1 MAVALVCPDKFRGT
15 LTAAGAAE
23 ALARGLEAAEV
34 DRRRF
39 DEVRRLP
46 LADGGEGT
54 LDALLASK
62 GGSRRHAT
70 VTGPLGDPVEAEWG
84 LLPDG
89 TGVVESARASGLA
102 LVDGPNDPLAATS
115 RGTGE
120 LIRAAVRSGAKRIL
134 VAVGGSAMTDGG
146 LGAVDAL
153 GWSLKGL
160 QVTVACDVTTPFLDA
175 ARVFGPQKGATA
187 AQVALLTR
195 RLERLAEVYRQRT
208 GTDVLT
214 REHAGA
220 AGGLAG
226 GLAALG
232 ARLEPGFE
240 VVARA
245 AGFEAALDGVDLVL
259 TGEGRFDRTSL
270 DGKVTGGV
278 LEWAATE
285 GVCLRALVAGQVA
298 EDLKL
303 ATAAAE
309 DRPESGV
316 SESVPEPATAESE
329 TDETGDE
336 LEVLQDVF
344 VLSLVDRVW
353 QAGEAWARAGLLAEE
368 AGVEV
373 GRWAL
378 DRLARPT

>member
-1 MAVALVCPDKFRGT
+1 MGGGRRVGLEPETHTGCGFCARGRRPSADRLWDLAVALVWPDKVRGT
-15 LTAAGAAE
+15 LSAAGAAE

-54 LDALLASK
+54 LDALLASQ
-62 GGSRRHAT
+62 GGAQRRAT
-70 VTGPLGDPVEAEWG
+70 VTGPLGDPVEAAWG
-84 LLPDG
+84 VLPDG
-89 TGVVESARASGLA
+89 TAVVESARASGLG
-102 LVDGPNDPLAATS
+102 LVGGANDPLAATS

-120 LIRAAVRSGAKRIL
+120 LIRAAVRSGARRIV

-153 GWSLKGL
+153 AWSLKGL
-160 QVTVACDVTTPFLDA
+160 DVTVACDVTTSFLDA

-195 RLERLAEVYRQRT
+195 RLERLAGVYRQRT
-208 GTDVLT
+208 GCDVTALD
-214 REHAGA
+214 HAGA

-245 AGFEAALDGVDLVL
+245 GGFEAALDGVDLVL
-259 TGEGRFDRTSL
+259 TGEGRFDGTSL
-270 DGKVTGGV
+270 EGKVTGEV
-278 LEWAATE
+278 LAWAASE
-285 GVCLRALVAGQVA
+285 GVAYRAVVAGQVA
-298 EDLKL
+298 DDVKP
-303 ATAAAE
+303 
-309 DRPESGV
+309 R
-316 SESVPEPATAESE
+316 
-329 TDETGDE
+329 GDE
-336 LEVLQDVF
+336 GPDAPLDGVL
-344 VLSLVDRVW
+344 VLALVD
-353 QAGEAWARAGLLAEE
+353 
-368 AGVEV
+368 
-373 GRWAL
+373 
-378 DRLARPT
+378 

>member
-1 MAVALVCPDKFRGT
+1 MAIALVCPDKFRGT
-15 LTAAGAAE
+15 LSAAGAAE
-23 ALARGLEAAEV
+23 AMARGLEVAEV
-34 DRRRF
+34 RRRMF

-54 LDALLASK
+54 LDVLLASQ
-62 GGSRRHAT
+62 GGGRRRAT
-70 VTGPLGDPVEAEWG
+70 VTGPLGERVEAEWG

-89 TGVVESARASGLA
+89 TAVIESARASGLA
-102 LVDGPNDPLAATS
+102 LVQEANDPLAATS

-120 LIRAAVRSGAKRIL
+120 LIRAAARVGARRFI

-153 GWSLKGL
+153 GWSLAGL
-160 QVTVACDVTTPFLDA
+160 QVTVACDVTTPFVDA

-195 RLERLAEVYRQRT
+195 RLERLAEVYKQRT
-208 GTDVLT
+208 GTDVTALT
-214 REHAGA
+214 HAGA

-232 ARLEPGFE
+232 ARLDDGFA
-240 VVARA
+240 VVATA
-245 AGFEAALDGVDLVL
+245 AGLETALEGVDLVL

-270 DGKVTGGV
+270 DGKVTGSV
-278 LEWAATE
+278 LEWAASE
-285 GVCLRALVAGQVA
+285 GVPHRAVVAGQVA
-298 EDLKL
+298 DELRPRSAKHGEGESE
-303 ATAAAE
+303 AAGPAEGESDAAGSAE
-309 DRPESGV
+309 DRD
-316 SESVPEPATAESE
+316 PA
-329 TDETGDE
+329 
-336 LEVLQDVF
+336 LEDVL

-353 QAGEAWARAGLLAEE
+353 QAGEAWGRAGLLAEE
-368 AGVEV
+368 AAVEV

-378 DRLARPT
+378 ERLARPT

>member
-1 MAVALVCPDKFRGT
+1 LAVALVCPDKFRGT
-15 LTAAGAAE
+15 LTSAGAAE
-23 ALARGLEAAEV
+23 ALARGLEAAEY
-34 DRRRF
+34 RRRQF

-54 LDALLASK
+54 LDALLASQ
-62 GGSRRHAT
+62 GGGRRRAT

-89 TGVVESARASGLA
+89 TAVIESARASGLA
-102 LVDGPNDPLAATS
+102 LVQGPNDPLAATS

-120 LIRAAVRSGAKRIL
+120 LIRAAVRVGARRII

-160 QVTVACDVTTPFLDA
+160 QVTVACDVRTPFLDA
-175 ARVFGPQKGATA
+175 ARLFGPQKGATA

-208 GTDVLT
+208 GSDVLT
-214 REHAGA
+214 LEHAGA

-226 GLAALG
+226 GLAAVG
-232 ARLEPGFE
+232 AHLESGFE

-245 AGFEAALDGVDLVL
+245 SGFEAALEGVDLVV
-259 TGEGRFDRTSL
+259 TGEGRLDRTSL

-278 LEWAATE
+278 LEWAASE
-285 GVCLRALVAGQVA
+285 EVAHRAVIAGQVA
-298 EDLKL
+298 NDLNRD
-303 ATAAAE
+303 A
-309 DRPESGV
+309 G
-316 SESVPEPATAESE
+316 PEPLLA
-329 TDETGDE
+329 D
-336 LEVLQDVF
+336 VL

-378 DRLARPT
+378 ERLARPT

>member
-1 MAVALVCPDKFRGT
+1 VATALVCPDKFRGT

-23 ALARGLEAAEV
+23 AMARGLQAAMAG
-34 DRRRF
+34 RRRF
-39 DEVRRLP
+39 DEIRCLP

-54 LDALLASK
+54 LDALLASQ
-62 GGSRRHAT
+62 GGARRRAT
-70 VTGPLGDPVEAEWG
+70 VTGPLGDAVEAEWG
-84 LLPDG
+84 VLGDG
-89 TGVVESARASGLA
+89 TAVIESARASGLA
-102 LVDGPNDPLAATS
+102 LVGVANDPLAATS

-120 LIRAAVRSGAKRIL
+120 LIAAAVRNGARRIV

-175 ARVFGPQKGATA
+175 AGVFGPQKGATA

-195 RLERLAEVYRQRT
+195 RLERLAEVYLQRT
-208 GTDVLT
+208 GCDVLT
-214 REHAGA
+214 LEHAGA

-245 AGFEAALDGVDLVL
+245 AGLEAALDGVDLVL

-278 LEWAATE
+278 LEWAASE
-285 GVCLRALVAGQVA
+285 YVAHRAVVAGQVA
-298 EDLKL
+298 EDLKG
-303 ATAAAE
+303 
-309 DRPESGV
+309 SGD
-316 SESVPEPATAESE
+316 SESA
-329 TDETGDE
+329 
-336 LEVLQDVF
+336 LEDVF
-344 VLSLVDRVW
+344 VLSLVERVW

-368 AGVEV
+368 AAVEV

-378 DRLARPT
+378 ERLTRPT

>member
-23 ALARGLEAAEV
+23 ALARGLEAAEF

-54 LDALLASK
+54 LDALLASQ
-62 GGSRRHAT
+62 GGSRRSAS
-70 VTGPLGDPVEAEWG
+70 VTGPLGDVVEAEWG

-120 LIRAAVRSGAKRIL
+120 LIRAAVRGGAKRIL

-160 QVTVACDVTTPFLDA
+160 SVTVACDVTTPFLDA

-208 GTDVLT
+208 GHDVLAL
-214 REHAGA
+214 EHAGA

-232 ARLEPGFE
+232 ARLEPGFD

-245 AGFEAALDGVDLVL
+245 AGFDAALDGVDLVL

-278 LEWAATE
+278 LEWAASE
-285 GVCLRALVAGQVA
+285 RVAHRAVIAGQVA
-298 EDLKL
+298 EDLKGDRDRDPPL
-303 ATAAAE
+303 A
-309 DRPESGV
+309 
-316 SESVPEPATAESE
+316 
-329 TDETGDE
+329 
-336 LEVLQDVF
+336 DVF

-378 DRLARPT
+378 ERLAPPT

>member
-23 ALARGLEAAEV
+23 ALARGLEAAAV

-39 DEVRRLP
+39 TEVRCLP

-54 LDALLASK
+54 LDALLAAS
-62 GGSRRHAT
+62 GGSRRRAT

-84 LLPDG
+84 MLPDG
-89 TGVVESARASGLA
+89 TAVVESARASGLA
-102 LVDGPNDPLAATS
+102 LVDGPNDPLAASS

-120 LIRAAVRSGAKRIL
+120 LIRAAVRGGARRIL

-153 GWSLKGL
+153 GWSLAGL
-160 QVTVACDVTTPFLDA
+160 DVTVACDVTTPFVDA
-175 ARVFGPQKGATA
+175 ARRFGPQKGATA

-208 GTDVLT
+208 GCDVTTLD
-214 REHAGA
+214 HGGA

-232 ARLEPGFE
+232 ARLEPGFD

-245 AGFEAALDGVDLVL
+245 AGFEAALAGVDLVL
-259 TGEGRFDRTSL
+259 TGEGRFDGTSL

-278 LEWAATE
+278 LEWAASE
-285 GVCLRALVAGQVA
+285 GVAHRAVVAGQVA
-298 EDLKL
+298 EELRSGEE
-303 ATAAAE
+303 AE
-309 DRPESGV
+309 PLLDGV
-316 SESVPEPATAESE
+316 
-329 TDETGDE
+329 
-336 LEVLQDVF
+336 L

-353 QAGEAWARAGLLAEE
+353 QAGEAWSRAGLLAEE
-368 AGVEV
+368 AAVEV

-378 DRLARPT
+378 ERLT

>member
-1 MAVALVCPDKFRGT
+1 LAIALVCPDKFRGT

-23 ALARGLEAAEV
+23 ALARGLEVAEV
-34 DRRRF
+34 RRRMF

-54 LDALLASK
+54 LDVLLASQ
-62 GGSRRHAT
+62 GGGRRRAT
-70 VTGPLGDPVEAEWG
+70 VTGPLGEPVEAEWG

-89 TGVVESARASGLA
+89 TAVIESARASGLA
-102 LVDGPNDPLAATS
+102 LVGGANDPLAATS

-120 LIRAAVRSGAKRIL
+120 LIRAAVRVGARRLI

-153 GWSLKGL
+153 GWSLAGL
-160 QVTVACDVTTPFLDA
+160 QVTVACDVTTPFVDA

-195 RLERLAEVYRQRT
+195 RLERLAEVYKQRT
-208 GTDVLT
+208 GTDVTALP
-214 REHAGA
+214 HAGA

-232 ARLEPGFE
+232 ARLDDGFE
-240 VVARA
+240 VVAAA
-245 AGFEAALDGVDLVL
+245 AGFENALEGVDLVL

-270 DGKVTGGV
+270 DGKVTGSV
-278 LEWAATE
+278 LEWARSE
-285 GVCLRALVAGQVA
+285 GVPLRSVVAGQVA
-298 EDLKL
+298 
-303 ATAAAE
+303 
-309 DRPESGV
+309 
-316 SESVPEPATAESE
+316 
-329 TDETGDE
+329 DE
-336 LEVLQDVF
+336 LKPKAEPSTEGESDPSDEAGAERNPALDDVL

-353 QAGEAWARAGLLAEE
+353 QAGEAWGRAGLLAEE
-368 AGVEV
+368 AAVEV

-378 DRLARPT
+378 ERLASR